1 MTSVFF
7 QTSMSV
13 PSMEIHVTK
22 TQSVLI
28 MMDRSLVFAKIASQ
42 EMAQFVLVS
51 PAPQRHTAVNLR
63 I

>member
-1 MTSVFF
+1 
-7 QTSMSV
+7 
-13 PSMEIHVTK
+13 MEIHVTK

-28 MMDRSLVFAKIASQ
+28 MMDRSLVFAKMASQ

-51 PAPQRHTAVNLR
+51 PAPQSHTAVKLR